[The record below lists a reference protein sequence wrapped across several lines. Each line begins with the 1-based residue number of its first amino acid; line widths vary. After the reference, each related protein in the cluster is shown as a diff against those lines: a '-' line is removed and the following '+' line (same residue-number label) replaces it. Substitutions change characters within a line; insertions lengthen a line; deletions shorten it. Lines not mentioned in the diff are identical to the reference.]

1 MKTTR
6 RGWIGRL
13 VALLAL
19 AAWMTQAARAEEVTI
34 APSLDNTLFEDAS
47 GSLSDGAGPTLF
59 TGNNGQ
65 GLARRALLQFD
76 VAAAVPAVMQ
86 ILSASLTI
94 YVSNAA
100 TTTPRLFELH
110 RVLAAWGEGTSSTT
124 SGSGAPA
131 TAGDATWLHAFWP
144 DQLWGTPGGDF
155 TPAATDSLEIAGV
168 GSYACSGGGLAS
180 DLQAWLDDPAG
191 NHGWLLIGDE
201 ETLNTA
207 KRFDSRENDIAAQ
220 RPSLRIQL
228 QRSSG
233 SRERTSSHG
242 NLSRAVPPEP
252 GRRLDGAVVLGGP
265 AFAGA
270 PGRGRRGR
278 TPSGHAARSEC
289 GTRSSRAEMGS
300 TRSRRRER
308 WGGSVSLP
316 AGDRWRAGRRHPS
329 RVSRRVTISAG
340 SAARMAGKSAGRSGR
355 YLDMTLSAP
364 RSDEVIDVRWPQP
377 GGARFLRL
385 FPSGPTILAE
395 TP

>member
-220 RPSLRIQL
+220 RPSLRIQY
-228 QRSSG
+228 SG
-233 SRERTSSHG
+233 PVGVESGPAPTGISLEPCRPNPAVGWTELSFSVARH
-242 NLSRAVPPEP
+242 SRARLDVVDVAGRRVATLLDRSVEP
-252 GRRLDGAVVLGGP
+252 GRHELKWDRRDRGGESVGAGVYLCRLAIDGAP
-265 AFAGA
+265 AGA
-270 PGRGRRGR
+270 
-278 TPSGHAARSEC
+278 
-289 GTRSSRAEMGS
+289 TR
-300 TRSRRRER
+300 
-308 WGGSVSLP
+308 V
-316 AGDRWRAGRRHPS
+316 
-329 RVSRRVTISAG
+329 VF
-340 SAARMAGKSAGRSGR
+340 
-355 YLDMTLSAP
+355 LD
-364 RSDEVIDVRWPQP
+364 E
-377 GGARFLRL
+377 
-385 FPSGPTILAE
+385 
-395 TP
+395 